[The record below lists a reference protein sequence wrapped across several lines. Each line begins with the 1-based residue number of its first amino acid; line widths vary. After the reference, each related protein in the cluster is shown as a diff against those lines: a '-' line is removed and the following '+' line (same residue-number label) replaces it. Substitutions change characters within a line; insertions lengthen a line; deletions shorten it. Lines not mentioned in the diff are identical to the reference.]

1 MELTV
6 METESVT
13 DCGEKSDDV
22 VVLSPTSVLV
32 NGDLTPFDNF
42 RFCEVDDFD
51 FDVDLFFQ
59 LPEFG
64 MWRNTTAK
72 SPASITLMILPLKL
86 GVFAVYVDSKECHH
100 YAYPNHDKFINKK
113 IEMFEEMS
121 LVYENDLARGDRATS
136 VEDIDLDC
144 CSEKA
149 NDNDIEGPS
158 TEKDV
163 QVTET
168 SQAKPNRK
176 RKRCKMS

>member
-1 MELTV
+1 

-86 GVFAVYVDSKECHH
+86 GSRHRVYSRKYFFNFLCL
-100 YAYPNHDKFINKK
+100 IKK
-113 IEMFEEMS
+113 R
-121 LVYENDLARGDRATS
+121 Y
-136 VEDIDLDC
+136 
-144 CSEKA
+144 
-149 NDNDIEGPS
+149 
-158 TEKDV
+158 
-163 QVTET
+163 
-168 SQAKPNRK
+168 
-176 RKRCKMS
+176 

>member
-1 MELTV
+1 MMELMV
-6 METESVT
+6 METKSVT
-13 DCGEKSDDV
+13 DYGEKSDDV

-32 NGDLTPFDNF
+32 NGDLTSFDNF

-86 GVFAVYVDSKECHH
+86 GSRHR
-100 YAYPNHDKFINKK
+100 AYPNHDKFINKK

-121 LVYENDLARGDRATS
+121 LVYENDRARGDRAKS

-144 CSEKA
+144 CSEKD